1 MKKALLILGCISLMM
16 ASCGGGNDAKTT
28 AKAEDTTTKIETPS
42 TEAPAEAHPGEALI
56 AASDC
61 LGCHNKT
68 QKVIGPAYVNVAKR
82 YELNDEN
89 VNTLAKH
96 IIEGSKGVWGDLPM
110 TPHPTVSESDA
121 KEMVRYILSLR

>member
-1 MKKALLILGCISLMM
+1 MKKTLLILSCFALFM
-16 ASCGGGNDAKTT
+16 ASCGGESDKKTAT
-28 AKAEDTTTKIETPS
+28 EDTTVKVSVPES
-42 TEAPAEAHPGEALI
+42 AEPAVEHPGEALVKK
-56 AASDC
+56 SDC

-110 TPHPTVSESDA
+110 TPHADLSESDA
-121 KEMVRYILSLR
+121 KEMVRYILSLK

>member
-1 MKKALLILGCISLMM
+1 MKRTLLILGCISLMM
-16 ASCGGGNDAKTT
+16 ASCGGGDNKTDT
-28 AKAEDTTTKIETPS
+28 KAGDTTTKIETPA

-56 AASDC
+56 KASDC

-68 QKVIGPAYVNVAKR
+68 QKVIGPAYVNVAKL

-89 VNTLAKH
+89 VATLAKH

-110 TPHPTVSESDA
+110 TPHPNVSEADA
-121 KEMVRYILSLR
+121 KEMVHYILSLR